1 MNWKSKLILGVL
13 TALAMMFLTYT
24 LPRGGALRDAAL
36 VQFPLTRWRMVD
48 LRFAFR
54 EAQVS
59 VVCKTQNS
67 VWRPG
72 NCSCKTLK
80 VPLAKF
86 QPAHEAFN
94 PAGHAAAVA
103 LPCRRAPFQS
113 VRRRQQA
120 ARHRTSSA
128 VLRRR
133 LRLAPDGSLSFAAAA
148 LPADQGIK
156 AVLENSKV
164 LRVFVGNEIRA
175 ECIPDKGRCAAK
187 REGFTLQGEV
197 NKRIDEIVREEMV
210 HTHKTASVDYPLQGQ
225 LFPFSEIAA
234 LKSENRQD
242 AYLILQLA
250 DHSYTATQLQDKYG
264 VPYDTNIFQSHSVFT
279 YRLNGADYTSRAV
292 FEVDPVDGA
301 VMKIAISLKAKKNK
315 KRD

>member
-1 MNWKSKLILGVL
+1 MKPS
-13 TALAMMFLTYT
+13 T
-24 LPRGGALRDAAL
+24 LLVMLPLLLSLVAAPHSRASDGGNKPPDTGPQAQFSAAD
-36 VQFPLTRWRMVD
+36 FDWRQMVPY
-48 LRFAFR
+48 L
-54 EAQVS
+54 
-59 VVCKTQNS
+59 
-67 VWRPG
+67 
-72 NCSCKTLK
+72 
-80 VPLAKF
+80 
-86 QPAHEAFN
+86 
-94 PAGHAAAVA
+94 
-103 LPCRRAPFQS
+103 
-113 VRRRQQA
+113 
-120 ARHRTSSA
+120 
-128 VLRRR
+128 
-133 LRLAPDGSLSFAAAA
+133 FAAAA

-197 NKRIDEIVREEMV
+197 NKRIDEIVREEIV